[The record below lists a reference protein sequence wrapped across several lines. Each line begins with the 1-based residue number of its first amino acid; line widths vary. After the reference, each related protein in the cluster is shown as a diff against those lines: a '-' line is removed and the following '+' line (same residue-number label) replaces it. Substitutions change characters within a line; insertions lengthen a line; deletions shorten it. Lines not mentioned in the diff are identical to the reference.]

1 MNYERPKTGI
11 DSFQLKCLGIFFMT
25 LDHIGSYLVAGIG
38 PNLFRTAGRIA
49 APLFLYVAVNSAHHT
64 RNKLRYALRLYIAH
78 VLICLITLFLT
89 TCMRDVFGE
98 HEQFSILPA
107 FIYMIFIIWIREE
120 CRKPLFQILS
130 IGMLILPNILLFLSG
145 PFSEI
150 CHIFLPDLLSVPY
163 SPFFVMM
170 GICWYYAKNR
180 EKQMYILVAFSCLAQ
195 IGAQI
200 VGRLNI
206 WLYTDFFQANQF
218 WMILFLPLLYLYN
231 GQQGKPIRKF
241 FYVYYPLH
249 VYVLMLIGQW

>member
-25 LDHIGSYLVAGIG
+25 LDHIGSYLVVGIG

-107 FIYMIFIIWIREE
+107 FIYMIFIVWIREE

-130 IGMLILPNILLFLSG
+130 IGMLILPNILLFLSD

-170 GICWYYAKNR
+170 GICWYYAKSR
-180 EKQMYILVAFSCLAQ
+180 EKQIYILVAFSCLAQ

-206 WLYTDFFQANQF
+206 WLYTDFFQTSQF
-218 WMILFLPLLYLYN
+218 
-231 GQQGKPIRKF
+231 
-241 FYVYYPLH
+241 
-249 VYVLMLIGQW
+249 

>member
-64 RNKLRYALRLYIAH
+64 RNKLRYALRLYFAH

-107 FIYMIFIIWIREE
+107 FIYMIFR
-120 CRKPLFQILS
+120 
-130 IGMLILPNILLFLSG
+130 
-145 PFSEI
+145 
-150 CHIFLPDLLSVPY
+150 
-163 SPFFVMM
+163 
-170 GICWYYAKNR
+170 
-180 EKQMYILVAFSCLAQ
+180 
-195 IGAQI
+195 
-200 VGRLNI
+200 
-206 WLYTDFFQANQF
+206 
-218 WMILFLPLLYLYN
+218 
-231 GQQGKPIRKF
+231 
-241 FYVYYPLH
+241 
-249 VYVLMLIGQW
+249 